1 MALVGHAHVMSDN
14 SRWRYVELSL
24 TSHQVDVLV
33 KRGDDESF
41 TLVSW
46 QLSLHNG
53 RWLIDSMNVT

>member
-1 MALVGHAHVMSDN
+1 MICDDDDS
-14 SRWRYVELSL
+14 YVDLSL
-24 TSHQVDVLV
+24 ASHHHQVDVLV
-33 KRGDDESF
+33 KRDDDESF

>member
-1 MALVGHAHVMSDN
+1 MPIVSDDI
-14 SRWRYVELSL
+14 SDDYDSYDVDLSL
-24 TSHQVDVLV
+24 ASHQVDVLV
-33 KRGDDESF
+33 KRDDDESF